1 MKNYL
6 KLMRIHHYIKN
17 ILVFA
22 ALACSG
28 QLFNTDKL
36 IMGISAFISFCMISS
51 VVYIINDILD
61 RDKDKN
67 HPTKK
72 MRPIAS
78 EAISVKNAICL
89 AILLLVIAI
98 IFNSFY
104 FNVFS
109 SLLLVLYL
117 ILNISYSFG
126 LKNIPIIDISILVSG
141 FLIRIMYGALITDIT
156 ISAWLYLTVLAFS
169 FYFALGKR
177 RNELKYIKNGKTRKV
192 LKSYSIDFLDK
203 NMGMCL
209 TLGNVFYALWSLED
223 KTKLLYDNNYL
234 FCTVPIVLLISMK
247 YSFNIESESD
257 GDPIEVL
264 LHDKILLILCI
275 LYLLIMFLILYL

>member
-117 ILNISYSFG
+117 ILNISYSCG

>member
-89 AILLLVIAI
+89 AVLLLVIAI

-117 ILNISYSFG
+117 ILNIAYSFG

-141 FLIRIMYGALITDIT
+141 FLIRIMYGALMTDIT

>member
-1 MKNYL
+1 MKNYF
-6 KLMRIHHYIKN
+6 KLMRVHHYIKN

-36 IMGISAFISFCMISS
+36 IMGIFAFISFCMISS

-67 HPTKK
+67 HPIKK

-78 EAISVKNAICL
+78 EVISVKNAICF
-89 AILLLVIAI
+89 AVLLLVIAI
-98 IFNSFY
+98 IFNSFC

-109 SLLLVLYL
+109 SLLLALYL
-117 ILNISYSFG
+117 ILNIAYSLG

>member
-36 IMGISAFISFCMISS
+36 ILGIFAFISFCMISS

-67 HPTKK
+67 HPIKK

-78 EAISVKNAICL
+78 EVISVKNAICF
-89 AILLLVIAI
+89 AVLLLVIAI
-98 IFNSFY
+98 IFNSFC

-109 SLLLVLYL
+109 SLLLALYL
-117 ILNISYSFG
+117 ILNIAYSLG

-141 FLIRIMYGALITDIT
+141 FLIRIIYGALITDIT